1 MLIAVVEQLPET
13 QLVVINAIYWERLSQ
28 GQLAVRLA
36 ITQQAVQRRHAR
48 ALRRIREALDGGG
61 P

>member
-1 MLIAVVEQLPET
+1 MLVEIVEALPAS

-28 GQLAVRLA
+28 GQLARRLD
-36 ITQQAVQRRHAR
+36 ISQQAVGRRHRR
-48 ALRRIREALDGGG
+48 ALAAIRRTMNGGA